1 MKNKLFVLSL
11 WVIGL
16 IGIST
21 VHAQVAAPAPS
32 PLCELTQ
39 KVGLGEIKIVY
50 SRPGKKGRE
59 VMGELIPYGRVWRTG
74 ANQRTQI
81 HFSEAVKLQ
90 GTEVPAGKYAL
101 LTVPGEESWEIILSD
116 NLTGSPMEIA
126 DDEKTIRFEA
136 PASQMDLTLETF
148 TIMINDIRDA
158 SASINLM
165 WENTRVP
172 IEMELNTDEKVLA
185 SIEKT
190 MAGPSKND
198 YFSAASYYYAH
209 DKDMDQALEW
219 INKSMNENETR
230 YWVVTMK
237 ARILTKMGKKEEA
250 LATAEKALKLAEEG
264 GNPDYVKINKDLI
277 AGLK

>member
-16 IGIST
+16 IGVST
-21 VHAQVAAPAPS
+21 VQAQVAAPAPS
-32 PLCELTQ
+32 PLCEITQ
-39 KVGLGEIKIVY
+39 KVGLGEVKIVY
-50 SRPGKKGRE
+50 SRPGKRGRE
-59 VMGELIPYGRVWRTG
+59 VMGELVSYGRVWRTG

-90 GTEVPAGKYAL
+90 GTEVPAGKYAM

-116 NLTGSPMEIA
+116 NLTGSPMDVA
-126 DDEKTIRFEA
+126 GDEKTIRFEA
-136 PASQMDLTLETF
+136 SAKQMDMTIETF

-158 SASINLM
+158 SASIYLM
-165 WENTRVP
+165 WENTMVP

-190 MAGPSKND
+190 MAGPSQND
-198 YFSAASYYYAH
+198 YFAAASYYYNH

-219 INKSMNENETR
+219 IENSMNDNETR

-237 ARILTKMGKKEEA
+237 ARILTKMSKKEEA

-264 GNPDYVKINKDLI
+264 GNPDYVKINQDLI
-277 AGLK
+277 ASLK